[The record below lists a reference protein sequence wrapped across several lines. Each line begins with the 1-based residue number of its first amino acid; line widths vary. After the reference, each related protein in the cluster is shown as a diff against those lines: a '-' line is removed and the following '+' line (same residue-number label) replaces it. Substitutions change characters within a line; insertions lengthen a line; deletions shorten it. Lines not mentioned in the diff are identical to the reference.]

1 MCKTS
6 QRTFNKSNKKKFIKV
21 YKTMAVPTSTH
32 GCKNLNLTP
41 HERKA
46 ETVEVKFLRQPA
58 GYTHTNQEIERG
70 LKIIEIKLQLIIEVR
85 EYNIH
90 QQ

>member
-6 QRTFNKSNKKKFIKV
+6 QRTFNKSNKKKTIKV

-32 GCKNLNLTP
+32 RCKNLNLTP

-46 ETVEVKFLRQPA
+46 ETVEVKFLR
-58 GYTHTNQEIERG
+58 
-70 LKIIEIKLQLIIEVR
+70 
-85 EYNIH
+85 
-90 QQ
+90 